1 MDAEVF
7 KQRVL
12 PYHRKLYRIAFRLL
26 ENSDE
31 AEDVLQDAYTRLWQ
45 KRGTL
50 AAVDNLEAFC
60 VVMVRNMCLDVLKS
74 ARMRQDPLGTNT
86 ADVTVQQSVLSTYE
100 NKESMR
106 ILQEVLETFPL
117 QHQQIFKL
125 RHIDDCSMETIQQIT
140 GLQAVHIRVL
150 LSRIRKKLKER
161 IKEVYTY
168 ESQTHTGTA

>member
-31 AEDVLQDAYTRLWQ
+31 AEDVLQDAYARLWQ
-45 KRGTL
+45 KRGAL

-60 VVMVRNMCLDVLKS
+60 VVMVRNMSLDVLKS
-74 ARMRQDPLGTNT
+74 ARMRQDPLETHT
-86 ADVTVQQSVLSTYE
+86 ADVTIQQSVLSTYE
-100 NKESMR
+100 SKESMR

-125 RHIDDCSMETIQQIT
+125 RHMDDCSMETIQQIT

-161 IKEVYTY
+161 INEIYTY
-168 ESQTHTGTA
+168 EPKTHTGTS